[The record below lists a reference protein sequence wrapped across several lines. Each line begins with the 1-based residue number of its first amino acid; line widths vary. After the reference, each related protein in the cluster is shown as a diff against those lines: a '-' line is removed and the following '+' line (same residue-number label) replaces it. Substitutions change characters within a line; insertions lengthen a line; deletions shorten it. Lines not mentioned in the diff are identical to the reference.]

1 MVVSKIKLALDVASD
16 LKSLAESIEILVQ
29 AMESNVSLDGQ
40 AVKKEETTKGNAKD
54 KASKSKNVTPK
65 NEPALE
71 DVRKV
76 LAEKSRAGHT
86 AAVKEAIQ
94 SFGVSKLSEIDAS
107 KYEAL
112 LDEVEGLIT

>member
-1 MVVSKIKLALDVASD
+1 MSKIKLALDVASD

-29 AMESNVSLDGQ
+29 AMEINESVDGQ
-40 AVKKEETTKGNAKD
+40 AEKKEEAVHADVKS
-54 KASKSKNVTPK
+54 KASKSKNATPK
-65 NEPALE
+65 NEPTLE

-94 SFGVSKLSEIDAS
+94 SFGVSKLSEIDVS

>member
-29 AMESNVSLDGQ
+29 AMESSEPDDGQ
-40 AVKKEETTKGNAKD
+40 AVNKDEAVQEDAKD

-65 NEPALE
+65 NEPTLE

-86 AAVKEAIQ
+86 AAVKRAIQ

-112 LDEVEGLIT
+112 LDEVGGLIT